1 MKKLLTLVTVIA
13 ALSTMASQARI
24 DVSGA
29 SKGINL
35 KPGSK
40 SKGCAISNPG
50 WIKDEN
56 KKKKYIYFASP
67 RLKDKWEEV
76 ELSFTPDKDGIVYF
90 KIGGQWYN
98 TKKGQKPT
106 YVYVKEVQITEGSKL
121 VNGDFSKKNKKGDI
135 AGWNYNK
142 KAKELPEVEEVDG
155 ETIVK
160 LQFVSGVGQSIPVK
174 KGVPVKVKAT
184 VKKAAAK

>member
-121 VNGDFSKKNKKGDI
+121 VNGDFSKKNKK
-135 AGWNYNK
+135 
-142 KAKELPEVEEVDG
+142 E
-155 ETIVK
+155 
-160 LQFVSGVGQSIPVK
+160 
-174 KGVPVKVKAT
+174 
-184 VKKAAAK
+184 